1 MTFALV
7 DGNNFYVSCE
17 RVFDPRLN
25 GRPVV
30 VLSNNDGCVVSRS
43 DEAKALGVKMGA
55 PWFQLRDLARRH
67 GIVALSSNYA
77 LYADMSN
84 RMMAVLATFSP
95 LQEIYSIDE
104 CFLGLDGIVGKDR
117 YEYGQAIRRQVRQ
130 WLGLPVCVGIGTT
143 KTLAKLANHCAKKR
157 LAGSDGVC
165 DFTMLPTEALSG
177 LFLTIPVGEVW
188 GVGPRLARQLTEIG
202 IPSVEALRRAD
213 TAMLRARF
221 SVVLERIQ
229 RELNEIP
236 CLALEEAAPN
246 KQQIISSRSFGRYVT
261 ELAALREAVA
271 SHVAIAAEKLRAQ
284 ASCAGMV
291 QVSIRTNP
299 HNPNAPQY
307 QGALAVPLST
317 PSDDTLRLTRAAL
330 WALERIYRS
339 GFAYQKAGVA
349 LLELSPA
356 AALPQDLFAAA
367 RDNTRL
373 MQAMDR
379 INAIWGRGTLRSAAT
394 GRGNASWQMKRERLS
409 PGYTTRWDQL
419 PLVRACGKSAALAT
433 NFSTSAELTGCPGF
447 IQRGGVWLLS
457 RSVG

>member
-17 RVFDPRLN
+17 RVFDPKLA

-84 RMMAVLATFSP
+84 RMMAVLAAFSP

-104 CFLGLDGIVGKDR
+104 CFLVLDGIVGKDR
-117 YEYGQAIRRQVRQ
+117 YGYGQAIRRRVGQ
-130 WLGLPVCVGIGTT
+130 WLGLPVCVGIGAT

-165 DFTMLPTEALSG
+165 DFTALPAEALSG
-177 LFLTIPVGEVW
+177 LFSALPVGEVW

-202 IPSVEALRRAD
+202 ISSVEALRRAD
-213 TAMLRARF
+213 TAMLRTRF

-236 CLALEEAAPN
+236 CLALEEVAAN

-291 QVSIRTNP
+291 QVLIRTNP
-299 HNPNAPQY
+299 HSATAPQY
-307 QGALAVPLST
+307 HGALAVSLPT

-330 WALERIYRS
+330 WALERIYRP
-339 GFAYQKAGVA
+339 GFAYQKAGIA

-356 AALPQDLFAAA
+356 AAQPQDLFAAP
-367 RDNTRL
+367 RDNRRL

-394 GRGNASWQMKRERLS
+394 GRGDACWQMKRERLS

-419 PLVRACGKSAALAT
+419 PRVT
-433 NFSTSAELTGCPGF
+433 
-447 IQRGGVWLLS
+447 
-457 RSVG
+457 